1 MPRLP
6 TADQLGQRPTPRSGG
21 GISPLRLTTPRL
33 GQQQQA
39 LVEFGQAVKG
49 LGDTMAI
56 MAVKEKQELDATIV
70 EESYNDYDNGLL
82 ELEYG
87 DKGFSKVLAGEAVKR
102 PLAEEYREQ
111 RKLLGQTIREKL
123 KNDDQK
129 KAFDQ
134 RMNVA
139 DRQFDGRLYR
149 HAAEQSRAY
158 QDITY
163 EGVQETERRK
173 AALHWDQPG
182 QIEMSIL
189 RTNIEIER
197 KARRDGMNPASPED
211 KQVIDSLKAIA
222 ETRIHAN
229 VIEQM
234 LTQGK
239 DTSASAYFETIKE
252 RLTPEAI
259 VTLGAK
265 VENAKVEGEAV
276 RGADAAWNM
285 LGPQSLS
292 DVPRQDL
299 MEAWIRDRYKGDP
312 ATKDAAI
319 ADLRSRTQAFKDGRQ
334 EQAAAYK
341 ATVLDAYEQG
351 ADLKHILAMKEY
363 RNLLGDDRVALRDY
377 IINNGWT
384 EQQRARAQG
393 EYEEGAKASA
403 AYGAYL
409 ELSNPQVL
417 NTISENQIRS
427 LLPTFGSKL
436 TGDLLKAK
444 RKLTSPDKV
453 RAATIDTELF
463 NSIAADAD
471 LDPYRVR
478 PSSEHKEMLGRLK
491 NEVEAAIDIAQ
502 SPPPEGLGKT
512 LTRAEKEEIMQ
523 TIVDK
528 RVLERHWYGDKS
540 IPAATVKPDQR
551 KDVVVPIKDI
561 DPEWM
566 KKAINYMRS
575 VGAMPNDMKDEMAR
589 LAFKGRLERAY
600 ANSLTGGT
608 TAEGNA
614 ILAGEE

>member
-56 MAVKEKQELDATIV
+56 MAVKEKQELDGAIV
-70 EESYNDYDNGLL
+70 EESYNNYDNGLL
-82 ELEYG
+82 ELEDG
-87 DKGFSKVLAGEAVKR
+87 EKGYRKVLTGEAVKR
-102 PLAEEYREQ
+102 PLADEYREQ
-111 RKLLGQTIREKL
+111 RKALGTSIRDKL

-129 KAFDQ
+129 RAFDQ
-134 RMNVA
+134 RVNIA

-149 HAAEQSRAY
+149 HVAEQSRAY
-158 QDITY
+158 QGIVS

-197 KARRDGMNPASPED
+197 KARLDGMDPASPED
-211 KQVIDSLKAIA
+211 KQVIDALKSIA

-234 LTQGK
+234 LTQGM
-239 DTSASAYFETIKE
+239 DTSASAYFKTIKE

-265 VENAKVEGEAV
+265 VDAAGVDGEAV
-276 RGADAAWNM
+276 RGADAAWNI
-285 LGPQSLS
+285 LGPRSLA

-299 MEAWIRDRYKGDP
+299 MEAWIRDRYKDDP
-312 ATKDAAI
+312 TTKDAAI
-319 ADLRSRTQAFKDGRQ
+319 SDLRSRTQAFKDGRQ

-341 ATVLDAYEQG
+341 AAVLDAYEKG
-351 ADLKHILAMKEY
+351 ADLKQIQAMPEY
-363 RNLLGDDRVALRDY
+363 RNSLGDDRIAMRDY
-377 IINNGWT
+377 IVNNGWS
-384 EQQRARAQG
+384 ERSRAIAQA
-393 EYEEGAKASA
+393 EYEQGAKASA

-417 NTISENQIRS
+417 NTISENQIAS
-427 LLPTFGSKL
+427 LLPTFGQKL
-436 TGDLLKAK
+436 TGDLMKAK
-444 RKLTSPDKV
+444 RKLTSPENV
-453 RAATIDTELF
+453 RAATIDAELF
-463 NSIAADAD
+463 NSIAADAG
-471 LDPYRVR
+471 LDPYRAN
-478 PSSEHKEMLGRLK
+478 PGADHKEMLGRLK
-491 NEVEAAIDIAQ
+491 NEVEATIDMAQ
-502 SPPPEGLGKT
+502 EDKQGPLGRK
-512 LTRAEKEEIMQ
+512 EKEEIMQ
-523 TIVDK
+523 KIIDTK
-528 RVLERHWYGDKS
+528 VLERHWYGDKS
-540 IPAATVKPDQR
+540 LPAAVVKPDQR

-561 DPEWM
+561 DPAWM

-575 VGAMPNDMKDEMAR
+575 VGAMPNEMEDEMAR
-589 LAFKGRLERAY
+589 LAFKGRLEKAY

>member
-56 MAVKEKQELDATIV
+56 MAVKEKQELDGAIV
-70 EESYNDYDNGLL
+70 EEAYNDYDNGLL

-87 DKGFSKVLAGEAVKR
+87 EKGFSNVLSGEAVKR
-102 PLAEEYREQ
+102 PLADEYREQ
-111 RKLLGQTIREKL
+111 RKLLGQTIRDKL

-158 QDITY
+158 QGIVS

-197 KARRDGMNPASPED
+197 KARLDGMNPASPED
-211 KQVIDSLKAIA
+211 KQVIDALKSIA

-234 LTQGK
+234 LTQGM
-239 DTSASAYFETIKE
+239 DTSASAYFKTIKE

-265 VENAKVEGEAV
+265 VENAQVEGEAI
-276 RGADAAWNM
+276 RGADAAWNT

-299 MEAWIRDRYKGDP
+299 MEAFIRDKYKNEP
-312 ATKDAAI
+312 STKDAAI
-319 ADLRSRTQAFKDGRQ
+319 ADLRSRTQAFKDGRH
-334 EQAAAYK
+334 EQIAAYK
-341 ATVLDAYEQG
+341 TKVFDAYHEG
-351 ADLKHILAMKEY
+351 ADLKELQAMPEY
-363 RNLLGDDRVALRDY
+363 RNLPGADRVEMRDY
-377 IINNGWT
+377 FVNNGWT
-384 EQQRARAQG
+384 DQQRARAQA

-417 NTISENQIRS
+417 NTLSENQIAS

-436 TGDLLKAK
+436 TGDLIKAK

-453 RAATIDTELF
+453 REATIDTELF
-463 NSIAADAD
+463 NTAVIDATD
-471 LDPYRVR
+471 GALNPYEPRLGA
-478 PSSEHKEMLGRLK
+478 EDKEALGRLK
-491 NEVEAAIDIAQ
+491 NEVEATIAIAQ
-502 SPPPEGLGKT
+502 DAKQALLSRK
-512 LTRAEKEEIMQ
+512 EKEELVQ
-523 TIVDK
+523 KVVDK
-528 RVLERHWYGDKS
+528 RVLERHWYGNKS
-540 IPAATVKPDQR
+540 IPAAIVKPSQR
-551 KDVVVPIKDI
+551 KDVIVPIKDI
-561 DPEWM
+561 DPDWM
-566 KKAINYMRS
+566 GKAINYMRS
-575 VGAMPNDMKDEMAR
+575 IGAMPHDMKDEMAR

-600 ANSLTGGT
+600 ANKLTGGT